1 MTHRTRGTGRA
12 WASAAPGPT
21 GGGRMPPPQRTP
33 QPAHPPSG
41 HSAVSPSATKH
52 ALAGGC
58 GELSTSKARRS
69 GRRACAAQP
78 RRRRLPRTAWSSPLR
93 PPLPADPQRLC
104 GLRGHRRSPPR
115 TGSARRRAS
124 VQSTPLVQS
133 AGGTGWLGGR
143 TPKSP
148 QKSQPEARRRAAAQ
162 PARSKAGLS
171 RQGQRPGLVHED
183 GRDSPRGRLGLAN
196 WRCSNGPP
204 TGSPRRPRVRRSSGR
219 RPQRR

>member
-33 QPAHPPSG
+33 QPAHPPSEY
-41 HSAVSPSATKH
+41 SALSPSATKH
-52 ALAGGC
+52 PLAGGC
-58 GELSTSKARRS
+58 GGFSTSKARRS

-78 RRRRLPRTAWSSPLR
+78 RRRGLQRTAWSSPLR
-93 PPLPADPQRLC
+93 PPLPADPQRLR

-162 PARSKAGLS
+162 PARCKAGLS
-171 RQGQRPGLVHED
+171 RRGKLLGLVHE
-183 GRDSPRGRLGLAN
+183 GGGDSPRGVAGLAC
-196 WRCSNGPP
+196 RRRSSGPP
-204 TGSPRRPRVRRSSGR
+204 TGSPRRRRVRQCSGR
-219 RPQRR
+219 RAQRR

>member
-78 RRRRLPRTAWSSPLR
+78 RRRGLPRTAWSSPLR

-115 TGSARRRAS
+115 TGSAQQPATLSSRNRSPRARD
-124 VQSTPLVQS
+124 
-133 AGGTGWLGGR
+133 TGWLGGR

-171 RQGQRPGLVHED
+171 RRGQAPGLAHED